1 MPSAAAP
8 QIATGFPS
16 PGWSALLT
24 APLRMRPNLLVI
36 GAQKA
41 GTTSLHSLLAGHP
54 EIAMSRI
61 KECNELV
68 RERPSTM
75 RHRAFLPLGGALAA
89 KRARW
94 AGESTPY
101 YIFHPQAPVHA
112 ARLLPGVH
120 AVAILRDPVA
130 RAWSHYRHAVR
141 FGFEPLPFD
150 EALAREAARLAEDPL
165 AHRQHSYF
173 ARGCYAEQLERWFDA
188 LGRERVLVVS
198 FEELCGAER
207 IALKAIAGFLG
218 LSTPI
223 TGELPLRNQGE
234 GDPAGLSPALR
245 DALRERYRPHN
256 RRLEELLGRP
266 FGWDA

>member
-1 MPSAAAP
+1 
-8 QIATGFPS
+8 
-16 PGWSALLT
+16 
-24 APLRMRPNLLVI
+24 MRPNLLVI

-112 ARLLPGVH
+112 ARL
-120 AVAILRDPVA
+120 
-130 RAWSHYRHAVR
+130 
-141 FGFEPLPFD
+141 
-150 EALAREAARLAEDPL
+150 AARLAEDPL